1 MCFGL
6 DADDTLDILDDKIVA
21 GGLILRRKLLDDRS
35 FGKSHVVFVGRDNL
49 VRILLCGPLDHC
61 EEAAGHFLSVD
72 DEGATENLM
81 AAMLTVDLCEAEY
94 LAIGQGTSQLAF
106 YVVEVFYFLGREC
119 QAFLLVVFLE
129 VLNNLDSRG
138 LDIYGEDLLVEA
150 FVEALEHGVMVSVGT
165 LYGEKL
171 FDSGDA
177 AESHV
182 LCDFYSIGAP
192 GSYHLATWTDEES
205 FERIAFDQCGF
216 TIKPA

>member
-49 VRILLCGPLDHC
+49 VRILLCGPLDHR

-72 DEGATENLM
+72 DEGAAENLV
-81 AAMLTVDLCEAEY
+81 AAMLAVDLCETED
-94 LAIGQGTSQLAF
+94 LAICQGTSQLAF
-106 YVVEVFYFLGREC
+106 YVVEVFYFFGRER

-129 VLNNLDSRG
+129 VLNNLDCRG
-138 LDIYGEDLLVEA
+138 LDIHGEDLLVEA
-150 FVEALEHGVMVSVGT
+150 FVEALEHGVMVRVGT

-177 AESHV
+177 AERHV

-192 GSYHLATWTDEES
+192 GGYHLAAWADEES
-205 FERIAFDQCGF
+205 FEAIAFDECGF
-216 TIKPA
+216 TIEPA